1 MKKNIEK
8 AGFTLFE
15 LLIVISIIGLLI
27 AAASV
32 AYSGVQQRGRDARRK
47 EDIQAV
53 QKALEM
59 YYAKN
64 VGYPDNCTPGDEFL
78 PGGLPADPK
87 SDTYNYSY
95 DCDAATDTY
104 CICAE
109 LEQDGIGN
117 SSDSS
122 CTWGAGN
129 YYCVANQ
136 Q

>member
-64 VGYPDNCTPGDEFL
+64 VGYPNGCTVGNEFL
-78 PGGLPADPK
+78 PAGLPVDPK
-87 SDTYNYSY
+87 SGDLYDYS
-95 DCDAATDTY
+95 CDADSDTY

-109 LEQDGIGN
+109 LEQDGSGN
-117 SSDSS
+117 SSNTS
-122 CTWGAGN
+122 CTWGTGN
-129 YYCVANQ
+129 YYCIANQ

>member
-1 MKKNIEK
+1 MKKYIEK

-15 LLIVISIIGLLI
+15 LLIVISIIGLLV

-32 AYSGVQQRGRDARRK
+32 AYSGVQKRGRDARRK

-64 VGYPDNCTPGDEFL
+64 VGYPDGCTVGDEFL
-78 PGGLPADPK
+78 PGGLPVDPK
-87 SDTYNYSY
+87 SDTYNYNY
-95 DCDAATDTY
+95 DCDADTY

-109 LEQDGIGN
+109 LEQDGSGN
-117 SSDSS
+117 STLPDCNSY
-122 CTWGAGN
+122 GQGN
-129 YYCVANQ
+129 YYCVENQ